1 MHMCCDYTIPLF
13 ELSTISEM
21 PMNKAS
27 RFSGCIYSGRLL
39 YNSRQDFPR
48 FYGITRGNVVYFK
61 VLLRCL
67 GVGCCDLVFG

>member
-1 MHMCCDYTIPLF
+1 
-13 ELSTISEM
+13 M